1 MPQSAR
7 SGSCTNST
15 PRAQLGCRGHDVIG
29 HERHVHEA
37 ADHSFLAG
45 CGEEHQLRLGSRNAE
60 FDPSL
65 RAVERTVRDDA
76 KPELLRVERRQ
87 PAAFLVYLLLWRL
100 TRAAGMIEVQLP
112 LRDLA
117 EGSGLSKRAVQQAL
131 SRLVKRELIAVQ
143 RSGIT
148 AVATYTVRRPWKR

>member
-1 MPQSAR
+1 MPALALDAYIID
-7 SGSCTNST
+7 TLM
-15 PRAQLGCRGHDVIG
+15 PDLVGHD
-29 HERHVHEA
+29 
-37 ADHSFLAG
+37 
-45 CGEEHQLRLGSRNAE
+45 
-60 FDPSL
+60 
-65 RAVERTVRDDA
+65 
-76 KPELLRVERRQ
+76 RQ

>member
-1 MPQSAR
+1 MPALALDAYIID
-7 SGSCTNST
+7 TLM
-15 PRAQLGCRGHDVIG
+15 PDLVGHD
-29 HERHVHEA
+29 
-37 ADHSFLAG
+37 
-45 CGEEHQLRLGSRNAE
+45 
-60 FDPSL
+60 
-65 RAVERTVRDDA
+65 
-76 KPELLRVERRQ
+76 RQ

-100 TRAAGMIEVQLP
+100 TRAAGMIEVQIP

>member
-1 MPQSAR
+1 MPVPALALDAYIID
-7 SGSCTNST
+7 TLM
-15 PRAQLGCRGHDVIG
+15 PDLVGHD
-29 HERHVHEA
+29 
-37 ADHSFLAG
+37 
-45 CGEEHQLRLGSRNAE
+45 
-60 FDPSL
+60 
-65 RAVERTVRDDA
+65 
-76 KPELLRVERRQ
+76 RQ

-131 SRLVKRELIAVQ
+131 SRLVKRELIAVK

>member
-1 MPQSAR
+1 MPVPALALDAYIID
-7 SGSCTNST
+7 TLM
-15 PRAQLGCRGHDVIG
+15 PDLVGHD
-29 HERHVHEA
+29 
-37 ADHSFLAG
+37 
-45 CGEEHQLRLGSRNAE
+45 
-60 FDPSL
+60 
-65 RAVERTVRDDA
+65 
-76 KPELLRVERRQ
+76 RQ

-100 TRAAGMIEVQLP
+100 TRAAGMIEVQIP

>member
-1 MPQSAR
+1 VPALALDAYIIDTLMPD
-7 SGSCTNST
+7 
-15 PRAQLGCRGHDVIG
+15 LVGHD
-29 HERHVHEA
+29 
-37 ADHSFLAG
+37 
-45 CGEEHQLRLGSRNAE
+45 
-60 FDPSL
+60 
-65 RAVERTVRDDA
+65 
-76 KPELLRVERRQ
+76 RQ

-100 TRAAGMIEVQLP
+100 TRAAGMIEVQIP